1 MKRSLT
7 LFAGALAGLGL
18 LWNATSCSGLNLFS
32 VQDDKDL
39 GAQVDDEIE
48 SSPSD
53 YPILDESDFPDA
65 YAYLRD
71 IRDDIL
77 DSGEVNHLDDFVWE
91 IHIID
96 DDEVLNAFATP
107 GGYLYFYTGLIK
119 YLDIEDHLAG
129 VMGHEIAHAAE
140 RHSTEA
146 LSEVYGIDLLLSAAL
161 GNDLAIVQDI
171 ATGLGALAFSRDN
184 ESEADEKSVLY
195 LANSRYACNGT
206 AGFFQKL
213 IDEGSGGGGPEFL
226 STHPNPDNRVE
237 AINDKAAELGC
248 DTTPSGRDYDAFKAM
263 LP

>member
-1 MKRSLT
+1 MKRFLT
-7 LFAGALAGLGL
+7 LFVGALMGLTF
-18 LWNATSCSGLNLFS
+18 LWTASSCSGINLFS
-32 VQDDKDL
+32 VEDDKDL

-48 SSPSD
+48 SSPSE
-53 YPILDESDFPDA
+53 YPILDESDYPDA

-71 IRDDIL
+71 IRDEIL
-77 DSGEVNHLDDFVWE
+77 DSGEVNHLDDFIWE
-91 IHIID
+91 IHIIH

-119 YLDIEDHLAG
+119 YLDSEDHLAG

-146 LSEVYGIDLLLSAAL
+146 LTEIYGVDLLLSAAL

-171 ATGLGALAFSRDN
+171 ATGLSSLAFSRDN
-184 ESEADEKSVLY
+184 ESEADEKSVIY
-195 LANSRYACNGT
+195 LANTRYACDGT

-213 IDEGSGGGGPEFL
+213 IDEGSAGGGPEFL

-237 AINDKAAELGC
+237 AIESKAAALGC
-248 DTTPSGRDYDAFKAM
+248 STTPSGRDYDAFKAM